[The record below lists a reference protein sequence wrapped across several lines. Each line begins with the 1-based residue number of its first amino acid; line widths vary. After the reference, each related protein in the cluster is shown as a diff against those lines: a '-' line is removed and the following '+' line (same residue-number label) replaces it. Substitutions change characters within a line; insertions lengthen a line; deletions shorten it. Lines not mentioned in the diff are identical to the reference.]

1 MNMRPN
7 QLTNM
12 SDEMVRDPEDRR
24 VDECDMAEVR
34 EKMLDKTIA
43 DTFPAS
49 DPPSTNP
56 APGEDP
62 FVPAGEERCGVAQ
75 DSHSRTAPKR
85 KAS

>member
-1 MNMRPN
+1 MTHPDQPIYRN
-7 QLTNM
+7 
-12 SDEMVRDPEDRR
+12 DDAVRDPEDRR
-24 VDECDMAEVR
+24 VDECDRAEVR

-56 APGEDP
+56 APTEDP
-62 FVPAGEERCGVAQ
+62 FVPAAEERCAVAQ
-75 DSHSRTAPKR
+75 DSHSRTGPKR